1 MTSDFFTKSRK
12 RKSNSSE
19 INSNDGKKKKIDN
32 GDARFKKGNSSKKS
46 KDEDSLNS
54 EEISSDDLGFE
65 NESDQENLSDEGENE
80 KRETPAEKRLRLAKK
95 YIETIKEGLDDVDFD
110 AAEIDKDLI
119 AERLQ
124 KDAREQTG
132 RTYRTIADT
141 FSFPIISPI
150 IKSGR
155 QELSITCVACD
166 ESGQF
171 FYTGSKDHSI
181 IKWGVKTGNKVYSIV
196 GGRKEIKKFDG
207 HTDQI
212 LALAVSSDG
221 NYMASGGRDKKI
233 NIWSI
238 KENKLLKCF
247 MQHKDSVTG
256 LVFRKGNN
264 QLYSCSLDRT
274 IKLWNIDEMC
284 YIETLFGHQDQ
295 VMAIDTLYRERCVT
309 VGARDRTCRLWKIIE
324 ESQLVFRGVTK
335 EATGD
340 NGQVFKEGSL
350 DVVAMIDEDNYLS
363 GGDSGAICLWNL
375 NKKKPVFVN
384 QLSHGLQEF
393 ESESEGSIKSP
404 HWITALATLR
414 YSDLFASGS
423 WDGKIRLWKLTNNIR
438 SFTLLTEISM
448 IGFVNA
454 LEFMTTTVDNKTYIL
469 AGIGQEHKLGRWKRI
484 KKARNGWQL
493 IELPLKTQSQ
503 NGI

>member
-1 MTSDFFTKSRK
+1 
-12 RKSNSSE
+12 
-19 INSNDGKKKKIDN
+19 
-32 GDARFKKGNSSKKS
+32 
-46 KDEDSLNS
+46 
-54 EEISSDDLGFE
+54 
-65 NESDQENLSDEGENE
+65 
-80 KRETPAEKRLRLAKK
+80 
-95 YIETIKEGLDDVDFD
+95 
-110 AAEIDKDLI
+110 
-119 AERLQ
+119 
-124 KDAREQTG
+124 
-132 RTYRTIADT
+132 TYRTIADT
-141 FSFPIISPI
+141 FSFPIVLST

-181 IKWGVKTGNKVYSIV
+181 IKWDVKTGKKLHSII

-207 HTDQI
+207 HTNQI

-221 NYMASGGRDKKI
+221 NYLASGGRDKKI
-233 NIWSI
+233 NIWST

-256 LVFRKGNN
+256 LIFRKGNN
-264 QLYSCSLDRT
+264 QLYSSSLDRT
-274 IKLWNIDEMC
+274 IKLWNVDEMS

-335 EATGD
+335 EATSD
-340 NGQVFKEGSL
+340 NGQIFKEGSL

-363 GGDSGAICLWNL
+363 GGDSGAICLWNI

-438 SFTLLTEISM
+438 SFTLLTEIPM

-454 LEFMTTTVDNKTYIL
+454 LEFITTTIDNKTFLL
-469 AGIGQEHKLGRWKRI
+469 AGIGQEHKLGRWKKI
-484 KKARNGWQL
+484 KKAKN
-493 IELPLKTQSQ
+493 
-503 NGI
+503 